1 MYRELDA
8 ERIVATVR
16 ALDQR
21 IRERFPG
28 LGLSQVAG
36 ELVDVAQGTVARI
49 TELSRPNLMI
59 RVAVGTLVVTLV
71 ALLAGVVL
79 TLEVSLHVD
88 SLATLLQATESAVN
102 DMVFAGIAIWFLAT
116 LERRIKRGR
125 ALKAIHELR
134 SLAHVVDMH
143 QLTKD
148 PDQILSPGR
157 DTQSSPR
164 RARMTRFELARYL
177 DYCSELLS
185 LTSKLAALYVQRFQ
199 DEHVLAAV
207 TDVQTLTNGLSGKIW
222 QKIMIL
228 DAAAGPPS

>member
-1 MYRELDA
+1 MYRELDT

-16 ALDQR
+16 TLEQR
-21 IRERFPG
+21 VRERFPDS
-28 LGLSQVAG
+28 GLSKVAG
-36 ELVDVAQGTVARI
+36 ELVDVAQGTVART

-59 RVAVGTLVVTLV
+59 RVAVGTLVVALL
-71 ALLAGVVL
+71 ALLAGLVL
-79 TLEVSLHVD
+79 TIDVSLHVD

-102 DMVFAGIAIWFLAT
+102 VVVFAGIAIWFLVT

-125 ALKAIHELR
+125 ALTAIHELR

-157 DTQSSPR
+157 ETKSSPR

-222 QKIMIL
+222 QKIVIL
-228 DAAAGPPS
+228 ETAGPAV

>member
-16 ALDQR
+16 ALEQR
-21 IRERFPG
+21 IKERFPVS
-28 LGLSQVAG
+28 GLSQVAG
-36 ELVDVAQGTVARI
+36 ELVEVAQSAVARAV
-49 TELSRPNLMI
+49 ELSRPNLAI
-59 RVAVGTLVVTLV
+59 RLAVGALVVALA

-79 TLEVSLHVD
+79 TLKVSLHVD
-88 SLATLLQATESAVN
+88 SLATLLQATEAAVN
-102 DMVFAGIAIWFLAT
+102 DVVFVGIAIWFLAT

-125 ALKAIHELR
+125 ALRAIHELR
-134 SLAHVVDMH
+134 SLAHIVDMH

-148 PDQILSPGR
+148 PEAVLTPGR
-157 DTQSSPR
+157 ETPSSPS

-207 TDVQTLTNGLSGKIW
+207 SDVQALTNGLSGKIW
-222 QKIMIL
+222 QKIVIL
-228 DAAAGPPS
+228 DTAAATT

>member
-8 ERIVATVR
+8 GRIVATVHT
-16 ALDQR
+16 LDQR
-21 IRERFPG
+21 IRERFPDSG
-28 LGLSQVAG
+28 LAQVAG
-36 ELVDVAQGTVARI
+36 ELVDVAQGTIARV
-49 TELSRPNLMI
+49 TELSRPNVPI
-59 RVAVGTLVVTLV
+59 RAAVGVLV
-71 ALLAGVVL
+71 AALVTLLAGLVL

-88 SLATLLQATESAVN
+88 NVATLLQATESAVN
-102 DMVFAGIAIWFLAT
+102 DVVFAGIAIWFLVT

-157 DTQSSPR
+157 ETPSSPR
-164 RARMTRFELARYL
+164 RTRMTRFELARYL

-222 QKIMIL
+222 QKIAIL
-228 DAAAGPPS
+228 ETAGPAH

>member
-1 MYRELDA
+1 MYRQLDA

-16 ALDQR
+16 TLEQR

-28 LGLSQVAG
+28 SGLSQVAG
-36 ELVDVAQGTVARI
+36 ELVDMAQGTIAKV
-49 TELSRPNLMI
+49 TELSRPHLPI
-59 RVAVGTLVVTLV
+59 RIAVGAFALAL
-71 ALLAGVVL
+71 AGLLAGAVF
-79 TLEVSLHVD
+79 TIDVSLHVD
-88 SLATLLQATESAVN
+88 SLATLLQATESAIN
-102 DMVFAGIAIWFLAT
+102 DVVFAGIAIWFLVT
-116 LERRIKRGR
+116 LETRIKRGR

-148 PDQILSPGR
+148 PDQVLSPGR
-157 DTQSSPR
+157 ETKSSPR

-222 QKIMIL
+222 QKIVIL
-228 DAAAGPPS
+228 DTTAGPAS